1 MINHFIL
8 QGRLVDNVKPV
19 TDTMAKARLV
29 CNRGKD
35 DKDTLF
41 MDVVF
46 YNNVADRAKKYLH
59 KGRVIIA
66 TGPLT
71 SRQYEGK
78 TYYEI
83 KANDFEFVD
92 SKKPESNETTFQDS
106 FETTIPESIEF

>member
-46 YNNVADRAKKYLH
+46 YNNVNALGQWDASSLAQGTYFIEINGVTKKWM
-59 KGRVIIA
+59 
-66 TGPLT
+66 
-71 SRQYEGK
+71 
-78 TYYEI
+78 
-83 KANDFEFVD
+83 
-92 SKKPESNETTFQDS
+92 KK
-106 FETTIPESIEF
+106 